1 MELFIEIWNS
11 VIIAP
16 MINTLIVLYSVSFS
30 NFGVAIIIF
39 TILIRGLMMPLTV
52 KQSRQMKAMT
62 ALQPRIKDIQS
73 KYKNDK
79 QRQSKETMSLYKEQG
94 VNPIGCLGPMFIQ
107 FPIWIGLYQAILQT
121 VPTTPERLVGLSG
134 HLYMWLPMIEEVI
147 PLDSSFLWLN
157 LAQPDPKWILPVL
170 VGVSMWF
177 MQKMTTMPAM
187 DDRQA
192 STNRMMLCMMPFM
205 FGFFSLQFPSGL
217 AMYWVISNLAGIV
230 IQGFITGWTPLL
242 EILRLNKVEKDATG
256 TEAVTAVLDVDTHI
270 SEEINDEELN
280 RNNGEDGGR
289 SGRNS
294 STRARRRPR
303 RGRNKRR

>member
-1 MELFIEIWNS
+1 
-11 VIIAP
+11 

-73 KYKNDK
+73 KYKDDK
-79 QRQSKETMSLYKEQG
+79 QRQSRETISLYKEQG

-157 LAQPDPKWILPVL
+157 LAQPDPKWVLPVL

-192 STNRMMLCMMPFM
+192 STNRMMLWMMTIM
-205 FGFFSLQFPSGL
+205 FGLFASDLIGPGFPSGL
-217 AMYWVISNLAGIV
+217 ALYWVISNLVGVV
-230 IQGFITGWTPLL
+230 IQGFITGWDPLIKL
-242 EILRLNKVEKDATG
+242 FSFLKFNKSEPVVALAGSAATLI
-256 TEAVTAVLDVDTHI
+256 EE
-270 SEEINDEELN
+270 EEIYENSEDERENSGGSSRDSVN
-280 RNNGEDGGR
+280 RVRRKQKR
-289 SGRNS
+289 SRN
-294 STRARRRPR
+294 R
-303 RGRNKRR
+303 RNKSR